1 LFEADIRQCALLV
14 GENRM
19 KKLLKKLIPAGL
31 KSAVKTALRKQ
42 KIRRGVRTIAK
53 LKQGELPTRQVLEDL
68 SLGWGNEGFAA
79 NIDYLE
85 EVARNA
91 VTTEGP
97 ILECGSGLTTLLL
110 GVLAGRRGVKV
121 RSLEHSA
128 EWQQRI
134 AAVLKKHRIVN
145 VEVLSSPLRDYGP
158 FSWYDP
164 PLQQLPNNFRFVVC
178 DGPPG
183 MTKGGRYGLLPVVGS
198 RLPQGAVIVLDDAGR
213 PGEVE
218 LVNRWKQEV
227 DLTVEMFE
235 KPAGSYA
242 MLVRR

>member
-1 LFEADIRQCALLV
+1 
-14 GENRM
+14 M
-19 KKLLKKLIPAGL
+19 KTVLKKLIPSSL
-31 KSAVKTALRKQ
+31 KASVKATLQRYRLRS
-42 KIRRGVRTIAK
+42 GVRTISK
-53 LKQGELPTRQVLEDL
+53 LNHGELPTRQVLESL
-68 SLGWGNEGFAA
+68 SLGWGNDGYAA

-91 VTTEGP
+91 ATTEGP

-110 GVLAGRRGVKV
+110 GMLAGRRGVKV

-128 EWQQRI
+128 EWCERI
-134 AAVLKKHRIVN
+134 ADVLKENHIAN
-145 VEVLSSPLRDYGP
+145 VEVLNSPLRDYGN

-164 PLQQLPNNFRFVVC
+164 PLHELPTDFRFVVC

-183 MTKGGRYGLLPVVGS
+183 MTKGGRYGLFPVVGS

-213 PGEVE
+213 PGEME
-218 LVNRWKQEV
+218 LVNRWQQETN
-227 DLTVEMFE
+227 LAVEVIN

-242 MLVRR
+242 TLVKR

>member
-1 LFEADIRQCALLV
+1 M
-14 GENRM
+14 NT
-19 KKLLKKLIPAGL
+19 LKKLIPAGL
-31 KSAVKTALRKQ
+31 KSAIKAAFRKHR
-42 KIRRGVRTIAK
+42 IRRGVRTISK
-53 LKQGELPTRQVLEDL
+53 LNQGELPTRQVLEDL
-68 SLGWGNEGFAA
+68 SRGWGNEGYAA

-110 GVLAGRRGVKV
+110 GMLAGRRGVQV

-128 EWQQRI
+128 DWQQRI
-134 AAVLKKHRIVN
+134 ALVLKQNHIAN
-145 VEVLSSPLRDYGP
+145 VEVLSSPLRDYGD

-183 MTKGGRYGLLPVVGS
+183 ITKGGRYGLLPVVGS

-235 KPAGSYA
+235 KPAGNYA
-242 MLVRR
+242 TLVKR

>member
-1 LFEADIRQCALLV
+1 MRKQIT
-14 GENRM
+14 
-19 KKLLKKLIPAGL
+19 KLIPGSV
-31 KSAVKTALRKQ
+31 KSAIKAALQRRRL
-42 KIRRGVRTIAK
+42 RRGVRSIAN
-53 LKQGELPTRQVLEDL
+53 LKHGEVPARSVLEHL
-68 SLGWGNEGFAA
+68 SLGWGNEGYAA

-91 VTTEGP
+91 ATTEGP

-110 GVLAGRRGVKV
+110 GMLAGRRGVKV

-128 EWQQRI
+128 EWRQRI
-134 AAVLKKHRIVN
+134 AQVLADNRIKN
-145 VEVLSSPLRDYGP
+145 VDVLSSPLRDYGD

-164 PLQQLPNNFRFVVC
+164 PLDKLPNDFRFVVC

-198 RLPQGAVIVLDDAGR
+198 RLPQGAVIVLDDANR
-213 PGEVE
+213 PGEIE
-218 LVNRWKQEV
+218 LVNRWQQEV
-227 DLTVEMFE
+227 DLSVEFVN

-242 MLVRR
+242 TLVKRS

>member
-1 LFEADIRQCALLV
+1 
-14 GENRM
+14 M
-19 KKLLKKLIPAGL
+19 KTVLKKLIPSSL
-31 KSAVKTALRKQ
+31 KASVKAALQRY
-42 KIRRGVRTIAK
+42 RLRSGVRTIAK
-53 LKQGELPTRQVLEDL
+53 LKDGELPTREVLESL
-68 SLGWGNEGFAA
+68 SLGWGNDGYAA

-91 VTTEGP
+91 ATTEGP

-110 GVLAGRRGVKV
+110 GMLAGRRGIKV

-128 EWQQRI
+128 EWRERI
-134 AAVLKKHRIVN
+134 ADVLKENRIAN
-145 VEVLSSPLRDYGP
+145 VEVLNSPLRDYGN

-164 PLQQLPNNFRFVVC
+164 PLQELPADFRFVVC

-183 MTKGGRYGLLPVVGS
+183 VTKGGRYGLLPVVGS

-213 PGEVE
+213 PGEME
-218 LVNRWKQEV
+218 LVNRWQQETN
-227 DLTVEMFE
+227 LAVEVFR

-242 MLVRR
+242 TLVKV

>member
-1 LFEADIRQCALLV
+1 
-14 GENRM
+14 M
-19 KKLLKKLIPAGL
+19 KRVLKKLIPARL
-31 KSAVKTALRKQ
+31 KSVVKAALQ
-42 KIRRGVRTIAK
+42 KHRIRRGVRTIAK
-53 LKQGELPTRQVLEDL
+53 LKHGELPTRQVLEYL
-68 SLGWGNEGFAA
+68 SRGWGNDGFAA

-110 GVLAGRRGVKV
+110 GVLAGRRGIAV

-134 AAVLKKHRIVN
+134 AAVLKEHHIVN
-145 VEVLSSPLRDYGP
+145 VEVLSSPLRDYGH

-164 PLQQLPNNFRFVVC
+164 PLQQLPNKFRFVVC

-183 MTKGGRYGLLPVVGS
+183 MTKGGRYGLLPVVGA

-227 DLTVEMFE
+227 DLTVEMFD
-235 KPAGSYA
+235 KPAGNYA
-242 MLVRR
+242 TLTKR